1 MNIDLA
7 IPRGEN
13 VYEFNSLQDVVSSIK
28 DDSIVNFD
36 TNKDFADINKQNGYR
51 VLLLKFT
58 KDSKYF
64 YPDIEG
70 AYCPIFTYVSSRF
83 KDTKGIVSIV
93 YPDSFRDGRKL
104 TNWDIDTL
112 IDFSGF
118 EVYLGDGFINV
129 YLPSLITITNLFDEF
144 YMIVVID
151 MMYDIRKNQVI
162 KLLDIF
168 S

>member
-1 MNIDLA
+1 MCITMNMDLA

-28 DDSIVNFD
+28 GDSIVNFD

-83 KDTKGIVSIV
+83 KDTKGMENFPSESSP
-93 YPDSFRDGRKL
+93 YLLWLSARAFSAKSTALFTSSL
-104 TNWDIDTL
+104 T
-112 IDFSGF
+112 
-118 EVYLGDGFINV
+118 V
-129 YLPSLITITNLFDEF
+129 
-144 YMIVVID
+144 
-151 MMYDIRKNQVI
+151 
-162 KLLDIF
+162 
-168 S
+168 